1 MDERA
6 KEQQH
11 VTRTIALIYNEQKVI
26 KEQQQQLTGKMQAE
40 LKEVADHQIRGGS
53 NESFYESAVEY
64 RQHEQELLLKYHT
77 AESQVKRLK
86 TLYAMAGNPY
96 FARIDFK
103 EGQENKETL
112 YLGIASLRDK
122 NQETIVIDWRA
133 PIANLYYEGELGPA
147 FYETDHDRYEV
158 ELLLK
163 RQFKIQDGQMLS
175 MVDTSEVIND
185 EFLLEILDEASS
197 SQMKNIVSTI
207 QKAQNRIIRNTTSKV
222 MLIEGIAGS
231 GKTSAL
237 LQRIA
242 FLLYRNRK
250 WLADEQVLLFSPN
263 HLFSDYISMVLP
275 SLGEST
281 VPTRTFRSFMDQLLP
296 QFTIEK
302 EAEQED
308 VFLSG
313 NEKHSER
320 LKSSLVLVNA
330 SKKYIQAITEL
341 GPLFRNLKV
350 NGQTLISTKQMRTWY
365 QETNPNLP
373 LYQRTQLLQTKLLK
387 KVGGLQKDE
396 AKKTWVKDAAEEELQ
411 QYFADHPNLTDSEE
425 NERKLR
431 NQIKKQIVKRH
442 FRSMVKSIHRFQFIN
457 FSKQYLHFLQNV
469 SKKTLAENHVT
480 ENQWQK
486 SWEDTRELL
495 KNRLLKQEDAV
506 LFFLLLKGLRPIDL
520 PVQARFIFIDEM
532 QDFPPA
538 QVALLR
544 ELYPQANLTLCGD
557 LNQKVFGNETIVG
570 NLSAL
575 FPNQEVTRYQLT
587 TSYRS
592 TKEITDF
599 ANQFLSKEDA
609 VEMTARKGD
618 LPTLVTGFN
627 KTQCLDYLKNDLQT
641 NEAKA
646 KYWRT
651 AIICRTSQECIALY
665 EALDE
670 KMQQEIQLIV
680 SEEDFMKRRIMII
693 PAYLAKGLEF
703 DRVYAWQIDDSF
715 KTTQDRL
722 IFYTIAT
729 RAMHEL
735 TVISHEP
742 LSPFFETADPL
753 TFNKIIL

>member
-11 VTRTIALIYNEQKVI
+11 VEWTIALIYNEQQLI
-26 KEQQQQLTGKMQAE
+26 KEQQQQLSGKMQAE

-53 NESFYESAVEY
+53 DEAFYESAVEY

-77 AESQVKRLK
+77 AESQGKRLK
-86 TLYAMAGNPY
+86 TLATMKDNPY
-96 FARIDFK
+96 FARIDFTEGK
-103 EGQENKETL
+103 EGKETL

-163 RQFKIQDGQMLS
+163 RQFKIQAGKMLS

-207 QKAQNRIIRNTTSKV
+207 QKAQNKIIRDTTSKI

-281 VPTRTFRSFMDQLLP
+281 VPTRTFRAFMDQLLP
-296 QFTIEK
+296 NFTIEK
-302 EAEQED
+302 EAEQET
-308 VFLSG
+308 VFLTG
-313 NEKHSER
+313 NEKQSER
-320 LKSSLVLVNA
+320 LKSSLVLVKA
-330 SKKYIQAITEL
+330 SKNYIQKITQL
-341 GPLFRNLKV
+341 GPLFRNLKI
-350 NGQTLISTKQMRTWY
+350 NGQTLISTKQMRNWY
-365 QETNPNLP
+365 EETNPNLP

-396 AKKTWVKDAAEEELQ
+396 AKKSWVKDAAEEELQ

-442 FRSMVKSIHRFQFIN
+442 FRSMVRSINRFQFIN
-457 FSKQYLHFLQNV
+457 FSKQYLHFLQ
-469 SKKTLAENHVT
+469 SIPKKVLSAHHVDLT
-480 ENQWQK
+480 QWQN
-486 SWEDTRELL
+486 SIEETRRLL

-506 LFFLLLKGLRPIDL
+506 LFFLLLKGLRPVDL

-570 NLSAL
+570 NLADL
-575 FPNQEVTRYQLT
+575 FSDQAVTRYQLT

-599 ANQFLSKEDA
+599 ANQFLSEDDT
-609 VEMTARKGD
+609 VELTARKGD

-627 KTQCLDYLKNDLQT
+627 EQQCLTYLKNDLKA

-651 AIICRTSQECIALY
+651 AIICRTSQDCVNLY
-665 EALDE
+665 HALDQDLQ
-670 KMQQEIQLIV
+670 KEIQLIV

-703 DRVYAWQIDDSF
+703 DRVYAWQVDESF
-715 KTTQDRL
+715 KTPQDRL

-735 TVISHEP
+735 TVISPEV
-742 LSPFFETADPL
+742 LSPFFDTADPL
-753 TFNKIIL
+753 TFNKIVL

>member
-77 AESQVKRLK
+77 AESQAKRLK

-442 FRSMVKSIHRFQFIN
+442 FHSMVKSIHRFQFIN

>member
-40 LKEVADHQIRGGS
+40 LKEVADYQIRGGS

-457 FSKQYLHFLQNV
+457 FSKQYLHYLQNV

>member
-6 KEQQH
+6 KEKQH
-11 VTRTIALIYNEQKVI
+11 VAWTVALIQNEEQLI
-26 KEQQQQLTGKMQAE
+26 KEQQQQLSGKMQAE

-53 NESFYESAVEY
+53 DESFYESAMEY

-86 TLYAMAGNPY
+86 TLNTMEGNPY

-207 QKAQNRIIRNTTSKV
+207 QKAQNKIIRNTTSKV

-302 EAEQED
+302 EAEQEV

-313 NEKHSER
+313 NEKQSER
-320 LKSSLVLVNA
+320 LKSSLVLVKAIKN
-330 SKKYIQAITEL
+330 YIKAITDL
-341 GPLFRNLKV
+341 GPLFRNLKI
-350 NGQTLISTKQMRTWY
+350 NGETLISTKQMRTWY

-396 AKKTWVKDAAEEELQ
+396 AKKTWVKEAAEEELQ

-442 FRSMVKSIHRFQFIN
+442 FHSMVKSINRFQFIN

-469 SKKTLAENHVT
+469 SKKTLTENHVT
-480 ENQWQK
+480 VNQWQE
-486 SWEDTRELL
+486 SLEATRDLL

-506 LFFLLLKGLRPIDL
+506 LFFLLLKGLRPVDL
-520 PVQARFIFIDEM
+520 PVNARFIFIDEM

-570 NLSAL
+570 NLAAL
-575 FPNQEVTRYQLT
+575 FPDQEVTRYQLT

-599 ANQFLSKEDA
+599 ANQFLSEEDT

-627 KTQCLDYLKNDLQT
+627 KTECLNYLINDLKE

-646 KYWRT
+646 QYWRT
-651 AIICRTSQECIALY
+651 AIICRTSQDCVALY

-670 KMQQEIQLIV
+670 KMKQEIQLII

-715 KTTQDRL
+715 KTLQDRL

-742 LSPFFETADPL
+742 LSPFFDTADPL
-753 TFNKIIL
+753 TFNKVVL

>member
-11 VTRTIALIYNEQKVI
+11 VEWTIALIYNEQQLI
-26 KEQQQQLTGKMQAE
+26 KEQQQQLSGKMQAE

-53 NESFYESAVEY
+53 DEAFYESAVEY

-77 AESQVKRLK
+77 AESQGKRLK
-86 TLYAMAGNPY
+86 TLATMKDNPY
-96 FARIDFK
+96 FARIDFTEGK
-103 EGQENKETL
+103 EGKETL

-163 RQFKIQDGQMLS
+163 RQFKIQAGKMLS

-207 QKAQNRIIRNTTSKV
+207 QKAQNKIIRDTTSKI

-281 VPTRTFRSFMDQLLP
+281 VPTRTFRAFMDQLLP
-296 QFTIEK
+296 NFTIEK
-302 EAEQED
+302 EAEQET
-308 VFLSG
+308 VFLTG
-313 NEKHSER
+313 NEKQSER
-320 LKSSLVLVNA
+320 LKSSLVLVKA
-330 SKKYIQAITEL
+330 SKNYIQKITQL
-341 GPLFRNLKV
+341 GPLFRNLKI
-350 NGQTLISTKQMRTWY
+350 NGQTLISTKQMRNWY
-365 QETNPNLP
+365 EETNPNLP

-396 AKKTWVKDAAEEELQ
+396 AKKSWVKDAAEEELQ

-442 FRSMVKSIHRFQFIN
+442 FRSMVRSINRFQFIN
-457 FSKQYLHFLQNV
+457 FSKQYLHFLQ
-469 SKKTLAENHVT
+469 SIPKKVLSAHHVDLT
-480 ENQWQK
+480 QWQN
-486 SWEDTRELL
+486 SIEETRKLL

-506 LFFLLLKGLRPIDL
+506 LFFLLLKGLRPVDL

-557 LNQKVFGNETIVG
+557 LNQKVFGNATIVG
-570 NLSAL
+570 NLADL
-575 FPNQEVTRYQLT
+575 FSDQAVTRYQLT

-599 ANQFLSKEDA
+599 ANQFLSEDDT
-609 VEMTARKGD
+609 VELTARKGD

-627 KTQCLDYLKNDLQT
+627 EQQCLTYLKNDLKA

-651 AIICRTSQECIALY
+651 AIICRTSQDCVNLY
-665 EALDE
+665 HALDQDLQ
-670 KMQQEIQLIV
+670 KEIQLIV

-703 DRVYAWQIDDSF
+703 DRVYAWQVDESF
-715 KTTQDRL
+715 KTPQDRL

-735 TVISHEP
+735 TVISPEV
-742 LSPFFETADPL
+742 LSPFFDTADPL
-753 TFNKIIL
+753 TFNKIVL

>member
-11 VTRTIALIYNEQKVI
+11 VEWTIALIYNEQQLI
-26 KEQQQQLTGKMQAE
+26 KDQQQQLSGKMQAE

-53 NESFYESAVEY
+53 DEAFYESAVEY

-77 AESQVKRLK
+77 AESQGKRLK
-86 TLYAMAGNPY
+86 TLATMKDNPY
-96 FARIDFK
+96 FARIDFTEGK
-103 EGQENKETL
+103 EGKETL

-163 RQFKIQDGQMLS
+163 RQFKIQAGKMLS

-207 QKAQNRIIRNTTSKV
+207 QKAQNKIIRDTTSKI

-281 VPTRTFRSFMDQLLP
+281 VPTRTFRAFMDQLLP
-296 QFTIEK
+296 NFTIEK
-302 EAEQED
+302 EAEQET
-308 VFLSG
+308 VFLTG
-313 NEKHSER
+313 NEKQSER
-320 LKSSLVLVNA
+320 LKSSLVLVKA
-330 SKKYIQAITEL
+330 SKNYIQKITQL
-341 GPLFRNLKV
+341 GPLFRNLKI
-350 NGQTLISTKQMRTWY
+350 NGQTLISTKQMRNWY
-365 QETNPNLP
+365 EETNPNLP

-396 AKKTWVKDAAEEELQ
+396 AKKSWVKDAAEEELQ

-442 FRSMVKSIHRFQFIN
+442 FRSMVRSIKRFQFIN
-457 FSKQYLHFLQNV
+457 FSKQYLHFLQ
-469 SKKTLAENHVT
+469 SIPKKVLSAHHVDLT
-480 ENQWQK
+480 QWQK
-486 SWEDTRELL
+486 SIEETRRLL

-506 LFFLLLKGLRPIDL
+506 LFFLLLKGLRPVDL

-570 NLSAL
+570 NLADL
-575 FPNQEVTRYQLT
+575 FSDQVVTRYQLT

-599 ANQFLSKEDA
+599 ANQFLSEDDT
-609 VEMTARKGD
+609 VELTARKGD

-627 KTQCLDYLKNDLQT
+627 EQQCLTYLKNDLKA

-651 AIICRTSQECIALY
+651 AIICRTSQDCVNLY
-665 EALDE
+665 HALDQE
-670 KMQQEIQLIV
+670 LQKEIQLIV

-703 DRVYAWQIDDSF
+703 DRVYAWQVDESF
-715 KTTQDRL
+715 KTPQDRL

-735 TVISHEP
+735 TVISPEV
-742 LSPFFETADPL
+742 LSPFFDTADPL
-753 TFNKIIL
+753 TFNKIVL

>member
-40 LKEVADHQIRGGS
+40 LKEVADYQIRGGS

-431 NQIKKQIVKRH
+431 NQIKKQIVKRY

>member
-11 VTRTIALIYNEQKVI
+11 VKQTIALISI
-26 KEQQQQLTGKMQAE
+26 EQQLIKHKQHQLSGKMQAE
-40 LKEVADHQIRGGS
+40 LKEVANHQIRGGS
-53 NESFYESAVEY
+53 DESFYESAVEY

-77 AESQVKRLK
+77 AESQEKRLK
-86 TLYAMAGNPY
+86 ALATMQGNPY
-96 FARIDFK
+96 FARIDFT

-163 RQFKIQDGQMLS
+163 RQFKIQDGNLLS

-207 QKAQNRIIRNTTSKV
+207 QKAQNKIIRDTTSKI

-281 VPTRTFRSFMDQLLP
+281 VPTRTFRAFMDQLLP
-296 QFTIEK
+296 NFTIEK
-302 EAEQED
+302 EAEQEAI
-308 VFLSG
+308 FLTG
-313 NEKHSER
+313 NEKQSQR
-320 LKSSLVLVNA
+320 LKSSLVLVKE
-330 SKKYIQAITEL
+330 SKKYIQSITQL
-341 GPLFRNLKV
+341 GPLFRNLKISD
-350 NGQTLISTKQMRTWY
+350 QTLISTKQMRNWY
-365 QETNPNLP
+365 QQTNPNLP
-373 LYQRTQLLQTKLLK
+373 LYQRTQLLQIKLLK

-396 AKKTWVKDAAEEELQ
+396 AKKSWVKDAAEEELQ

-442 FRSMVKSIHRFQFIN
+442 FRGLVRNINRFQFIN
-457 FSKQYLHFLQNV
+457 FSKQYLHFLQ
-469 SKKTLAENHVT
+469 SIPKKVLSAHHLSQAN
-480 ENQWQK
+480 WQANID
-486 SWEDTRELL
+486 ETRNLL

-506 LFFLLLKGLRPIDL
+506 LFFLLLKGLRPVDL

-570 NLSAL
+570 NLSDL
-575 FPNQEVTRYQLT
+575 FVNQAVTRYQLT

-599 ANQFLSKEDA
+599 ANQFLSEDDT
-609 VEMTARKGD
+609 VEMTARKGK

-627 KTQCLDYLKNDLQT
+627 AQDCLTYLKEDLKK
-641 NEAKA
+641 NETKT

-651 AIICRTSQECIALY
+651 AIICRTSQDCINLY
-665 EALDE
+665 HTLDEAL
-670 KMQQEIQLIV
+670 QQEIQLIV
-680 SEEDFMKRRIMII
+680 SEEDFMKRQIMII

-703 DRVYAWQIDDSF
+703 DRVYAWQVDDSF
-715 KTTQDRL
+715 KTSQDRL

-735 TVISHEP
+735 TVLTCEP
-742 LSPFFETADPL
+742 LSPLFNTANPL
-753 TFNKIIL
+753 TFTKVVL